1 MSNTKKIMY
10 YAKNLND
17 AFYYM
22 NSIANIKICA
32 GATDEIWR
40 NPETKNLS
48 MLEYTLSIK
57 DIPELKIIQRH
68 ERYIE
73 FGSCVTLSEIEK
85 QGKAKLPATL
95 YDAISTIANPF
106 IKNIATIGGN
116 ICNTKM
122 HMTLYATLLALNAKL
137 EFKNSSETKN
147 ISFEK
152 FTEIPDGMLLTKI
165 RIPYDNWNTCVFKRT
180 GPTNKITKDSA
191 SFVFLSDTENGTLN
205 SVSIAFTGL
214 LKIKSSSLENNIIGS
229 RLPLSGKIITTMLE
243 DAEAYFETVALKN
256 KIEYNPM
263 LKMQFLNLLRTTLI
277 KLT

>member
-1 MSNTKKIMY
+1 MSDTKKIIY
-10 YAKNLND
+10 HAKNLND
-17 AFYYM
+17 AFYYL

-40 NPETKNLS
+40 NLKTKNLNMPES
-48 MLEYTLSIK
+48 TLSIK

-85 QGKAKLPATL
+85 QGKTKLPPTM
-95 YDAISTIANPF
+95 YEAISTIANPF

-137 EFKNSSETKN
+137 EFKNANETKN
-147 ISFEK
+147 INFEK
-152 FTEIPDGMLLTKI
+152 FKDIPEGMLLTKI
-165 RIPYDNWNTCVFKRT
+165 RIPYDNWNTSIFQRT

-191 SFVFLSDTENGTLN
+191 SFVFLADTENGTLN
-205 SVSIAFTGL
+205 SVSFAFTGFI
-214 LKIKSSSLENNIIGS
+214 KIKSNILENNIIGS
-229 RLPLSGKIITTMLE
+229 RLPLSTKNITTMLE
-243 DAEAYFETVALKN
+243 DAEAYFETIAMKN